1 MSITKRYKLLIV
13 LSAIICCSIL
23 YLVLFTHEP
32 VDYNTQV
39 KPILNKKCISCHGG
53 VKKKAGFS
61 LLFQEEALA
70 ATASGKPA
78 IIPGDAKHS
87 EMILRLHSNDPEER
101 MPYQS
106 DPLTKEEIDILTRW
120 VDEGANFSTHWA
132 YSPVKKPLLPSNSLF
147 PLFKKKT
154 NNEIDAFID
163 EKLNEFDLERSP
175 EADKKTLLRRLS
187 LDLIGFPAPDRIAN
201 KFLNDS
207 SENAYETLVDDLMS
221 FNGYGEK
228 WAGMWLDIA
237 RYADT
242 KGYERDDARNIWRYR
257 DWLIQSF
264 NDDKPYDKFIIEQ
277 LAGDMLEKPSDQ
289 NLIATAF
296 HRNTMTN
303 DEGGTDNEEFRTAAI
318 IDRVNTTWETLMGT
332 SFGCVQ
338 CHSHPYDPFKHDEYY
353 KFMAYF
359 NNSRD
364 EDTYEDY
371 PLLKEFKN
379 NSITHFDSVMSWIKS
394 NSELKTQAYFE
405 KFIKTGQ
412 PAINS
417 LLADSLVNAALA
429 DTKWLLMRKNSFAK
443 LNNISL
449 AGKSNLLIRY
459 SSGVSNGSLKIYINN
474 TNSTPL
480 LKIPI
485 NKSSKRWEIK
495 EVSLPPTNGIVNLV
509 LQYENKS
516 LKSNNDNGMMFDWLA
531 FIPEFPGK
539 GEKLE
544 PTFHKLFINLLNE
557 PEAEFTPIMMDN
569 PADMH
574 RETRVFER
582 GNRLL
587 QTKIVSADFPS
598 IFKSKFESYSSN
610 RLGLAK
616 WITSKSNPL
625 TARTMVNRIWEQLFG
640 QGLVETLEDL
650 GSQGA
655 TPTHQALLD
664 YLSYNFMYEDNW
676 SIKKLLKRIVTS
688 ETYKQSSITNK
699 KVLDIDPLNKYYAR
713 APRIRLSAEQIRDQA
728 LSIAEVL
735 SPKMYGP
742 SVMPFQPS
750 GIWAS
755 PYDGRKW
762 EQSKGEDQY
771 RRAVYT
777 YWKRSSPYPSM
788 VNFDGAAREVCL
800 SRRIK
805 TNTPLQALTLLNDST
820 YWDLSVKF
828 AQKTLSNGKID
839 LNTQIGLAYKKAT
852 GKDIDNGKR
861 IILKKLYVES
871 LNKIKN
877 RQAEGSI
884 NKLLADSSKNGEM
897 ISLAAMSVVTNAIL
911 NLDEV
916 ITKNNP

>member
-23 YLVLFTHEP
+23 YLILFTHEP

-101 MPYQS
+101 MPYQAEA
-106 DPLTKEEIDILTRW
+106 LTKEEIDILTRW
-120 VDEGANFSTHWA
+120 VDEGAKFSTHWA
-132 YSPVKKPLLPSNSLF
+132 YSPVKKPLLPSKGLF
-147 PLFKKKT
+147 PFFKKKT

-163 EKLNEFDLERSP
+163 EKLNEFDLERST

-187 LDLIGFPAPDRIAN
+187 LDLIGFPAPERIAN
-201 KFLNDS
+201 KFLNNS

-264 NDDKPYDKFIIEQ
+264 NDDKPYNQFIIEQ
-277 LAGDMLEKPSDQ
+277 LAGDMLENPTDQ
-289 NLIATAF
+289 HLIATAF

-318 IDRVNTTWETLMGT
+318 IDRVNTTWETIMGT

-359 NNSRD
+359 NNLMD

-379 NSITHFDSVMSWIKS
+379 NSKTHFDSVMSWIKS
-394 NSELKTQAYFE
+394 NTDQKTQAFFE

-412 PAINS
+412 PSINS
-417 LLADSLVNAALA
+417 LLADSMVNAALA

-449 AGKSNLLIRY
+449 SGKSNLLIRY
-459 SSGVSNGSLKIYINN
+459 SSGVSNGSLKIYLNDA
-474 TNSTPL
+474 NSKPFLT
-480 LKIPI
+480 IPI
-485 NKSSKRWEIK
+485 NKSSKLWEIK
-495 EVSLPPTNGIVNLV
+495 EVSIPSTNGTFNLV

-516 LKSNNDNGMMFDWLA
+516 LKSNNDNGMMFDWFA
-531 FIPEFPGK
+531 FIPEFPGNGK
-539 GEKLE
+539 KLE
-544 PTFHKLFINLLNE
+544 QTYHKLFINLLNE
-557 PEAEFTPIMMDN
+557 PDAEFTPIMMDN
-569 PADMH
+569 PSDMY

-587 QTKIVSADFPS
+587 QTDIVTADFPS
-598 IFKSKFESYSSN
+598 IFKTKVESYSSN

-655 TPTHQALLD
+655 TPTHQALMD
-664 YLSYNFMYEDNW
+664 HLSYNFMHEDDW

-688 ETYKQSSITNK
+688 ETYKQSSVTTKRI
-699 KVLDIDPLNKYYAR
+699 LEIDPLNKYYAR

-728 LSIAEVL
+728 LSIADVL

-771 RRAVYT
+771 RRALYT

-828 AQKTLSNGKID
+828 AQKTLSNGNTD

-861 IILKKLYVES
+861 IILKKLYDES

-877 RQAEGSI
+877 GQAEGSI
-884 NKLLADSSKNGEM
+884 KKLLADSSLNGEM